1 MEEEN
6 TKDLHDYL
14 VAIKKRKTGILAIAA
29 SIFVIAALIAF
40 LLPSKY
46 KSSATILIEQQE
58 IPQELVMSTVTSY
71 ANERIQVI
79 QARVMSRAN
88 LMGIVEKFNLYEDER
103 KYETTEEILE
113 RVTDDISL
121 DIISAE
127 VVDPRTGRPSTATIA
142 FSLSFVGESPEK
154 AQRVAN
160 ELTSL
165 YLNEN
170 LRNRTQKAEDTAE
183 FFEQEIERLGALIG
197 NLEKELADFK
207 QRNADMLPEL
217 QELNLQMMQR
227 KETEL
232 VNIDTRINTLEE
244 KRFYL
249 DGQLAQIDPGNP
261 EVPGASMRLK
271 ALEAEYATVK
281 ARYSDDH
288 PDVQRIKR
296 EIDALKQSTG
306 SAGGEEIA
314 KQLSLLRIELATKQE
329 KYTENHPD
337 VVKLKEQVSKLENEL
352 KQQPDSKAEEEYY
365 RSVPDNPV
373 YITLQSQLAAVDS
386 EIRSLKEQKE
396 KITAGI
402 QELEKN
408 ILLSPQVE
416 REYRGLVR
424 DYENAVREYNETK
437 VKQAQANAAKQLE
450 SENKGERFTLI
461 DPPALP
467 EEPVSPNR
475 PAIIFLGLIFAIG
488 SGLGYAF
495 VADAISGTVRG
506 VNNVKNLLG
515 VAPLAVIPYQMNM
528 QDISRKKSTQKR
540 TVLLGLV
547 IVVSAIVLLHFFV
560 SPLDVLWFRILRK
573 IDILTA

>member
-1 MEEEN
+1 MEEQ
-6 TKDLHDYL
+6 TKELQDYL
-14 VAIKKRKTGILAIAA
+14 VAIKKRKTGILIIAV
-29 SIFVIAALIAF
+29 SIFVISTVIAF
-40 LLPSKY
+40 LLPPTY
-46 KSSATILIEQQE
+46 RSSATILIEQQE

-71 ANERIQVI
+71 AAERIQVI

-88 LMGIVEKFNLYEDER
+88 LMGIVEKFKLYEDER
-103 KYETTEEILE
+103 KYETTEEILQ
-113 RVTDDISL
+113 RITDDISL

-142 FSLSFVGESPEK
+142 FSLSFEAESPAT

-165 YLNEN
+165 YLSEN
-170 LRNRTQKAEDTAE
+170 LKNRTQKAEDTAK
-183 FFEQEIERLGALIG
+183 FFEQEIDRLGNLIG
-197 NLEKELADFK
+197 SLEKQLADFK
-207 QRNADMLPEL
+207 QKNADMLPEV
-217 QELNLQMMQR
+217 QDLNLQMLQR

-232 VNIDTRINTLEE
+232 VNIDTRLNTLEE

-261 EVPGASMRLK
+261 EAPSASMRLK
-271 ALEAEYATVK
+271 ALEAEYASVK
-281 ARYSDDH
+281 ARYSDNH
-288 PDVQRIKR
+288 PDVLRLKR
-296 EIDALKQSTG
+296 EIDALKGVG
-306 SAGGEEIA
+306 SSDRHDAIA
-314 KQLSLLRIELATKQE
+314 KQLSLLRLELAAKKQ
-329 KYTENHPD
+329 KYTDDHPD
-337 VVKLKEQVSKLENEL
+337 VTKLEKQVSNLEKEL
-352 KQQPDSKAEEEYY
+352 KALPEKKAEDKYY
-365 RSVPDNPV
+365 QNVPDNPV
-373 YITLQSQLAAVDS
+373 YITLQAQLAAIDS
-386 EIRSLKEQKE
+386 EIKSLKQQKV
-396 KITAGI
+396 KISAGI
-402 QELEKN
+402 EELEN
-408 ILLSPQVE
+408 SMLHAPQVE
-416 REYRGLVR
+416 REYRRLAR
-424 DYENAVREYNETK
+424 DYGNAVREYNETK

-506 VNNVKNLLG
+506 VNKVKNLLG

-528 QDISRKKSTQKR
+528 QDVSKRKSIQKR
-540 TVLLGLV
+540 TILLGLV
-547 IVVSAIVLLHFFV
+547 IIVTAILLLHFFV

>member
-1 MEEEN
+1 MEEQ
-6 TKDLHDYL
+6 TKDLQDYL
-14 VAIKKRKTGILAIAA
+14 IGIKKRKTGILVIAA
-29 SIFVIAALIAF
+29 SVFIITVLVAF
-40 LLPSKY
+40 LLPPTY

-71 ANERIQVI
+71 AAERIQVI

-88 LMGIVEKFNLYEDER
+88 LMGIVEKFKLYEDER
-103 KYETTEEILE
+103 KYETTEEILQ
-113 RVTDDISL
+113 RITDDISL
-121 DIISAE
+121 DIISAQ

-142 FSLSFVGESPEK
+142 FSLSFEAEDPEK

-165 YLNEN
+165 YLSEN
-170 LRNRTQKAEDTAE
+170 LKNRTQKAEDTAE
-183 FFEQEIERLGALIG
+183 FFEQEIERLGTMISS
-197 NLEKELADFK
+197 LEKQLADFK
-207 QRNADMLPEL
+207 QKNADMLPEL
-217 QELNLQMMQR
+217 QELNLQMLQR

-232 VNIDTRINTLEE
+232 VNIDTRLNTLEE

-271 ALEAEYATVK
+271 ALEAEYASVK

-288 PDVQRIKR
+288 PDVQRLKR
-296 EIDALKQSTG
+296 EIDALKGVGDSDKREG
-306 SAGGEEIA
+306 IA
-314 KQLSLLRIELATKQE
+314 KQLSLLRIELAAKQQ
-329 KYTENHPD
+329 KYTEDHPD
-337 VVKLKEQVSKLENEL
+337 VVKLKEQVSKLEKEL
-352 KQQPDSKAEEEYY
+352 KAQPVNKAEEDYY
-365 RSVPDNPV
+365 QSVPDNPV
-373 YITLQSQLAAVDS
+373 YITLQAQLAAVDS
-386 EIRSLKEQKE
+386 EIKSLKEQKAKMMASIE
-396 KITAGI
+396 
-402 QELEKN
+402 EMEKN
-408 ILLSPQVE
+408 MLQAPQVE
-416 REYRGLVR
+416 RQYRGLIR

-528 QDISRKKSTQKR
+528 QDINRRKTIQKR
-540 TVLLGLV
+540 TILLGVV
-547 IVVSAIVLLHFFV
+547 IVIVAVLLLHFLV